1 MMRISRRKFVGL
13 RAPCQ
18 LANSNFVFILFDRY
32 DKALSKPYSIWW
44 SYRATKHK
52 EGDMKEKV
60 EAALKKIR
68 PMLQRDG
75 GNVELIEVEDGIVKV
90 RLQGACAGCPMS
102 QMTIKNGIERLLK
115 QEIPEVKSVVSV

>member
-1 MMRISRRKFVGL
+1 MASR
-13 RAPCQ
+13 
-18 LANSNFVFILFDRY
+18 
-32 DKALSKPYSIWW
+32 KPYSIWW
-44 SYRATKHK
+44 SHRATKYK
-52 EGDMKEKV
+52 EDNMKEKV